1 MKKIILLVCVILCSC
16 IGSTFAT
23 KYVAITTDDPNRQ
36 WYVDVDSVHVM
47 ITNHPQ
53 YVVEANLKKVD
64 IKSGKM
70 SLFETQFTYYLDDHL
85 MAVIFLRASRD
96 GGHRW
101 TPDSWAQNIAI
112 YPNMPIYDMGAF
124 VYKEAFKKSF

>member
-23 KYVAITTDDPNRQ
+23 NYVAVTTDPHSQ

-64 IKSGKM
+64 ISSGKM

-96 GGHRW
+96 GGRRW
-101 TPDSWAQNIAI
+101 IPDFNAQNIAI
-112 YPNMPIYDMGAF
+112 YPNMPIYDIGAF

>member
-1 MKKIILLVCVILCSC
+1 MKKIILLVCAILCSC

-23 KYVAITTDDPNRQ
+23 NYVPVTTYPNSQ

-64 IKSGKM
+64 TRSGNM
-70 SLFETQFTYYLDDHL
+70 SLFETHFTYYLDDHL
-85 MAVIFLRASRD
+85 MAVIFLRTSRD

-101 TPDSWAQNIAI
+101 IPDLKAQNIAI

>member
-47 ITNHPQ
+47 ITNPPQ

-64 IKSGKM
+64 ISSGKM

-101 TPDSWAQNIAI
+101 IPDLRAQNIAI